1 MLLSNAIRKPARG
14 AGGQAVR
21 VPSQRTGARP
31 LILQCGEG
39 KLEGMHPV
47 MDLYTGSM
55 WTTARKVVRG
65 DLGGRVTTPIY
76 VMSARYG
83 VVPASQV
90 VASYDA
96 VLKERPRKANEVAP
110 QDLLPLLQEQLP
122 DVGREV
128 DFLGS
133 GLYAETLE
141 RAGFTV
147 NNLDPRGIGY
157 KLGTL
162 KAYLLDKNR

>member
-1 MLLSNAIRKPARG
+1 MLLSDAIRKPSRPADR
-14 AGGQAVR
+14 QAPRAQTV
-21 VPSQRTGARP
+21 RTGGRP
-31 LILQCGEG
+31 LVLQCGEG
-39 KLEGMHPV
+39 KLEGVHPV

-55 WTTARKVVRG
+55 WTTARKVVRE
-65 DLGGRVTTPIY
+65 DLGGRVSTPIF

-83 VVPASQV
+83 VVPSSQV

-96 VLKERPRKANEVAP
+96 VLKDRPRKAGEVAP
-110 QDLLPLLQEQLP
+110 QDLLPLLRQQLP
-122 DVGREV
+122 GVGREV

-133 GLYAETLE
+133 ALYAETLQ
-141 RAGFTV
+141 RAGYVV

>member
-1 MLLSNAIRKPARG
+1 MH
-14 AGGQAVR
+14 
-21 VPSQRTGARP
+21 TGARP
-31 LILQCGEG
+31 LVLQCGEG

-55 WTTARKVVRG
+55 WTTARKVVRE
-65 DLGGRVTTPIY
+65 DLGGRASTPIF

-110 QDLLPLLQEQLP
+110 QDLIPLLRQQLAG
-122 DVGREV
+122 VGREV

-133 GLYAETLE
+133 ALYAETLE
-141 RAGFTV
+141 RAGYTV